1 MVKTF
6 EITVRGKV
14 QGVFYR
20 QSTMEKA
27 KQLGLSGEI
36 QNLKNGDVFITA
48 SGDETQLEHLISW
61 CRIGPS
67 KAEVTE
73 IVINEIPLQTF
84 NSFIIRR

>member
-36 QNLKNGDVFITA
+36 QNLKSGDVFITA
-48 SGDETQLEHLISW
+48 SGDETQLEQLISW

-67 KAEVTE
+67 KAEVAE